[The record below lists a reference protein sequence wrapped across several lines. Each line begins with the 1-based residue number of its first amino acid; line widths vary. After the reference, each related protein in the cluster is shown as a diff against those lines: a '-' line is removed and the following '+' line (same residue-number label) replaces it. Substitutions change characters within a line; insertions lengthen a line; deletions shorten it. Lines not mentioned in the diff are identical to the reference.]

1 MSDKPFER
9 YLKDKE
15 ETKPLSYDQD
25 TIGVNSIEEIKES
38 FQTALENLSEPRK
51 PTKFFRSFVPRKT
64 DEGKLT
70 DTSALRF
77 GLYLNPSLR
86 TAASI
91 TAGEDIIKK
100 LESED
105 EKDYVSSLDEIRK
118 GINTGLFD
126 MSTGMG
132 TLLFSGIDYF
142 RDTEFQTAFEDFMK
156 DKEPDRPETWQGELV
171 GLLTQFGVPGSIIQK
186 VITRIPKVAKLK
198 SAIKTIK
205 SDNKRKGAELAVNIL
220 EGATVIGA
228 TDFLASEPGRESIF
242 FEPESTEGLTGKK
255 KAAALFRN
263 KIKYGQEGASIGGGF
278 PLVGKAIALGY
289 RYGLKPVTKTT
300 ASLGAKGVDNFVFKP
315 IVYLGTSPRVSFKDI
330 SKRIP
335 DIGVTN
341 PIGKYAAPAASKA
354 IEGISKYALA
364 NTSRLLASALGG
376 KFIKQL
382 PPFKE
387 WRLYSV
393 TSPNKE
399 EIGLKR
405 LDNFLSYFRSFG
417 EAPKDI
423 EGVSE
428 QVMLFIKARARKLD
442 RTMEGLEKRAY
453 DLAKQFENNYNKG
466 DSSPALQKYY
476 LELIEDFLRGQ
487 RPLKDIP
494 TELQAYSQDL
504 KKEIQKTMGEF
515 KNVLPKGKTR
525 DDLVKALE
533 ETEVGRINSYLVK
546 SFSTFTNPSY
556 LPDKSVLNKAVDW
569 ISKNVIRGELRKEA
583 IEQFPKLSESEAIKK
598 SATNLAY
605 SVLRTGKVDNVNP
618 LMQLKEI
625 GKLINFKDYKILRTG
640 EELPIAIKNLLGA
653 EKNLKSSVSLTVSEM
668 ISAAANK
675 RAFDAIAKS
684 GLENGW
690 LFRTQSAARNAG
702 FLDAQKITTIPRLGN
717 VLKSELT
724 ELYTSPDFVQMFKGT
739 GGTLDNLIAIPA
751 YRLIMQG
758 KVGIQ
763 IGKTLYSPQ
772 TQVRNVSSA
781 SLFALANGHIGGK
794 ASVANAM
801 KMVFD
806 DIFGAGKQGVDE
818 IKFNEF
824 VEKMTRL
831 GVWDENVVASELKAV
846 VNQIRNNTIN
856 TTDKLFDKL
865 IKMAPTDKVARLYA
879 GGDNLWKG
887 YGYNYS
893 RVQLS
898 QALKNIN
905 DVKEWFKFM
914 GQPFDDIS
922 VVTGTKKTFD
932 DALDE
937 AAAYLLRNTYPTYSK
952 VPPSIQ
958 NLRKLPVGAFI
969 SFPAEIIRTSANI
982 MSIGLKE
989 AGHSNPYIRQMGLR
1003 RLLGFGATSFAIG
1016 KGVTEIAQFLTGTT
1030 STQWDA
1036 YKRSGA
1042 AVWDSRSKLIP
1053 IEGWKNGESAAIN
1066 FSYFSPYDVL
1076 QAPFNAA
1083 LAKAKEQNLNPQETE
1098 KYVLDLMFA
1107 QEGPVMTLLEPF
1119 ITEPI
1124 GFDRVID
1131 VTTRNGKKNQGG
1143 TVYSAS
1149 DDLGDKIVKSIA
1161 YILDGVQP
1169 GVTKS
1174 LDKISG
1180 SLGLDLTKGGKP
1192 LKLLD
1197 ELLALFAGTRIIRID
1212 VKDSLKFQAATM
1224 NRLLRAVDE
1233 NENFY
1238 NVDNYANNTPDD
1250 MVATF
1255 KQMQNEALRIQ
1266 KDMYIRIKDFE
1277 LLDLDETEIRR
1288 ILTKAGVSR
1297 KVAGNLMNG
1306 VFTPVNYSKKRFD
1319 TKVDTIERELDK
1331 LSTEKRKFRLNED
1344 FVYPRQE
1351 LNEVLSDYRGMDLF
1365 KEDYD
1370 PGKFEYKL
1378 NKEGRILFDEEGNP
1392 IPVEKGIIEKG
1403 LNIISPTIKEGFNFI
1418 TDPLNVG
1425 SLPNTPEPVVQT
1437 ARANIN
1443 PNTNLTR
1450 TQEALLSPTE
1460 KVIAGRV

>member
-1 MSDKPFER
+1 MAVKPFER

-15 ETKPLSYDQD
+15 DEQAIGEPS
-25 TIGVNSIEEIKES
+25 GVNSIEEIKES
-38 FQTALENLSEPRK
+38 FQTALENLSEPTK

-64 DEGKLT
+64 AEGKLT
-70 DTSALRF
+70 DTSVLRF
-77 GLYLNPSLR
+77 GLFLNPQLR

-100 LESED
+100 LESQD
-105 EKDYVSSLDEIRK
+105 EKDYISSLDEIRK
-118 GINTGLFD
+118 GVETGIFD
-126 MSTGMG
+126 LSTGVG

-142 RDTEFQTAFEDFMK
+142 RDTNFQTAFEEFMQ

-171 GLLTQFGVPGSIIQK
+171 GFLTQFGVPGGIIQK
-186 VITRIPKVAKLK
+186 VINRIPKVAKLK
-198 SAIKTIK
+198 NSVKTIK
-205 SDNKRKGAELAVNIL
+205 GSATKEAATLGVNIL
-220 EGATVIGA
+220 EGLTVVGA
-228 TDFLASEPGRESIF
+228 TDFLASNPGRQSMF
-242 FEPESTEGLTGKK
+242 FEPESTEGLTGKE
-255 KAAALFRN
+255 KAAAIFRN
-263 KIKYGQEGASIGGGF
+263 KVKYAQEGAIVGGGF
-278 PLVGKAIALGY
+278 PLIGKAISLGY
-289 RYGLKPVTKTT
+289 RYGLKPVVGTT
-300 ASLGAKGVDNFVFKP
+300 ASIGAKGVDNIVFKP
-315 IVYLGTSPRVSFKDI
+315 IVYLGSTKLAKPVVS
-330 SKRIP
+330 
-335 DIGVTN
+335 G
-341 PIGKYAAPAASKA
+341 ASKA
-354 IEGISKYALA
+354 IQGVTKYALS
-364 NTSRLLASALGG
+364 NTARLLASGLGG

-382 PPFKE
+382 PDFKE

-399 EIGLKR
+399 EVGLKR

-417 EAPKDI
+417 KAPKDI
-423 EGVSE
+423 EGISE
-428 QVMLFIKARARKLD
+428 QVMLFVKSKARKLD
-442 RTMEGLEKRAY
+442 RTMEGLEKKAY
-453 DLAKQFENNYNKG
+453 ALAKQFENNYNKG

-476 LELIEDFLRGQ
+476 LELVEDYLRGQ

-494 TELQAYSQDL
+494 TELQDFTKSL
-504 KKEIQKTMGEF
+504 KNEIQRTMQEF
-515 KNVLPKGKTR
+515 QNLLPKGKTK
-525 DDLVKALE
+525 DDLVKALR
-533 ETEVGRINSYLVK
+533 ETEIGRINSYLVK
-546 SFSTFTNPSY
+546 SFSTFTNPNY
-556 LPDKSVLNKAVDW
+556 VPDENILKKAVDW
-569 ISKNVIRGELRKEA
+569 ISANVIKGELRREA
-583 IEQFPKLSESEAIKK
+583 IKQFPKLSEAEAVKK

-605 SVLRTGKVDNVNP
+605 SILRTGKADNVNP
-618 LMQLKEI
+618 LIQLKDI
-625 GKLINFKDYKILRTG
+625 GKLINFKDYKIIRTG
-640 EELPIAIKNLLGA
+640 EELPVAIKNLLGA

-675 RAFDAIAKS
+675 RAFDAIAES
-684 GLENGW
+684 GLKNGW
-690 LFRTQSAARNAG
+690 LFSSASAARNAG
-702 FLDAQKITTIPRLGN
+702 ILDAQKITTIPRLGN
-717 VLKSELT
+717 VLNSDLT
-724 ELYTSPDFVQMFKGT
+724 KLYAAPDFVQMFKGT

-781 SLFALANGHIGGK
+781 ALFALANGHIGGK

-818 IKFNEF
+818 VKFNEY

-831 GVWDENVVASELKAV
+831 GIWDENVVASELKAV

-856 TTDKLFDKL
+856 TTDRLFDKL
-865 IKMAPTDKVARLYA
+865 TKMAPTDKVARLYA

-887 YGYNYS
+887 YGFNYS
-893 RVQLS
+893 RGQLL
-898 QALKNIN
+898 QALKNMDDI
-905 DVKEWFKFM
+905 KEWFRFM
-914 GQPFDDIS
+914 GQPFDD
-922 VVTGTKKTFD
+922 VNVTTGVKKTFED
-932 DALDE
+932 GLEE

-958 NLRKLPVGAFI
+958 NLRKLPIGSFI

-982 MSIGLKE
+982 MAIGLKE
-989 AGHSNPYIRQMGLR
+989 ASHSNPYIRQMGLR
-1003 RLLGFGATSFAIG
+1003 RLLGFGATSFAVG

-1053 IEGWKNGESAAIN
+1053 IKGWENGESAAIN

-1083 LAKAKEQNLNPQETE
+1083 LAQAQKQNLNPQETE
-1098 KYVLDLMFA
+1098 QFVLNLMFA
-1107 QEGPVMTLLEPF
+1107 EDGPVMTLLEPF

-1124 GFDRVID
+1124 GYDRVLD
-1131 VTTRNGKKNQGG
+1131 VTTRNGKKDQGG
-1143 TVYSAS
+1143 TVYSQS
-1149 DDLGDKIVKSIA
+1149 DDLGDKIVKSLA
-1161 YILDGVQP
+1161 YIIEGVQP
-1169 GVTKS
+1169 GATKS
-1174 LDKISG
+1174 ADKISG
-1180 SLGLDLTKGGKP
+1180 ALSLDLTKGGKP

-1212 VKDSLKFQAATM
+1212 VKDTLKYQAATM

-1255 KQMQNEALRIQ
+1255 KNMQEEAFRIQ
-1266 KDMYIRIKDFE
+1266 KDMFIRIKDFE
-1277 LLDLDETEIRR
+1277 LLGLDETDIRK
-1288 ILTKAGVSR
+1288 ILTNSGVSR
-1297 KVAGNLMNG
+1297 RVAGNLING
-1306 VFTPVNYSKKRFD
+1306 VFTPVNFSKKRFD

-1331 LSTEKRKFRLNED
+1331 LTTEKRQFRLNEE
-1344 FVYPRQE
+1344 FVYPREE
-1351 LNEVLSDYRGMDLF
+1351 LNEVISDYRG
-1365 KEDYD
+1365 KEFFTEEYD

-1378 NKEGRILFDEEGNP
+1378 NKDGRIMYDEEGNP
-1392 IPVEKGIIEKG
+1392 IPIDKGIIEKG
-1403 LNIISPTIKEGFNFI
+1403 LEMIPPMIREGADFL
-1418 TDPLNVG
+1418 TDPFNVS
-1425 SLPNTPEPVVQT
+1425 SLPQQPMPVVQNT
-1437 ARANIN
+1437 QAVD

-1450 TQEALLSPTE
+1450 TETALLSPE
-1460 KVIAGRV
+1460 EQVIASKT

>member
-1 MSDKPFER
+1 MAVKPFER
-9 YLKDKE
+9 YLLDKQE
-15 ETKPLSYDQD
+15 NKLKGYDENPSK
-25 TIGVNSIEEIKES
+25 INSIEEIKES
-38 FQTALENLSEPRK
+38 FQRALENLSEPSK

-64 DEGKLT
+64 ESGRLE
-70 DTSALRF
+70 DTSAMRF
-77 GLYLNPSLR
+77 ALYLNPQLRINAQLSLNKALKEKGR
-86 TAASI
+86 AP
-91 TAGEDIIKK
+91 EDILKF
-100 LESED
+100 LEAGD
-105 EKDYVSSLDEIRK
+105 EKDYISTLDEIRK
-118 GINTGLFD
+118 GVDSGVYDF
-126 MSTGMG
+126 SSGVG

-142 RDTEFQTAFEDFMK
+142 ADTDFQSSFEDFMR

-186 VITRIPKVAKLK
+186 VINRIPKVAKLK
-198 SAIKTIK
+198 SSIKTIK
-205 SDNKRKGAELAVNIL
+205 GPKKRATANLAVNIL

-255 KAAALFRN
+255 KAAAIFRN
-263 KIKYGQEGASIGGGF
+263 KIKYGQEGALIGAGF
-278 PLVGKAIALGY
+278 PLIGKSIALGY
-289 RYGLKPVTKTT
+289 RYGIKPVTKTT
-300 ASLGAKGVDNFVFKP
+300 ASLGAKAVDNAVFKP
-315 IVYLGTSPRVSFKDI
+315 IVYLGSTKLAKPA
-330 SKRIP
+330 
-335 DIGVTN
+335 VT
-341 PIGKYAAPAASKA
+341 AASKA
-354 IEGISKYALA
+354 IQGLSGYALS
-364 NTSRLLASALGG
+364 NTARLIASGLGG

-387 WRLYSV
+387 WRLYST
-393 TSPNKE
+393 TSPIKE
-399 EIGLKR
+399 EVGLKR

-417 EAPKDI
+417 KAPKDI

-428 QVMLFIKARARKLD
+428 QVMLFVKAKSRKLD
-442 RTMEGLEKRAY
+442 RTMEGLEKKAY
-453 DLAKQFENNYNKG
+453 ALAKQFENNYNEG
-466 DSSPALQKYY
+466 TSSPALQKYY
-476 LELIEDFLRGQ
+476 LELVEDFLRGQ

-494 TELQAYSQDL
+494 TELQPFATDL
-504 KKEIQKTMGEF
+504 KKEIQKTMIEF
-515 KNVLPKGKTR
+515 QTLLPKSKVK
-525 DDLVKALE
+525 DQLVNSLR
-533 ETEVGRINSYLVK
+533 ETEIGRINSYLVK
-546 SFSTFTNPSY
+546 SFATFTNPNYVPEESI
-556 LPDKSVLNKAVDW
+556 LNKAVDW
-569 ISKNVIRGELRKEA
+569 LSKNVIKGELRREA
-583 IEQFPKLSESEAIKK
+583 IEQFPKLTEAEAIKK

-605 SVLRTGKVDNVNP
+605 SVLRTGKIDNVNP

-625 GKLINFKDYKILRTG
+625 GKLINFKDYKIIKTG
-640 EELPIAIKNLLGA
+640 EELPVAIKNLLGA

-675 RAFDAIAKS
+675 RAFDSIARS

-690 LFRTQSAARNAG
+690 LFRSASAARNAG
-702 FLDAQKITTIPRLGN
+702 ILNAQQVTTIPRLGN
-717 VLKSELT
+717 VLKSQLT
-724 ELYTSPDFVQMFKGT
+724 ELYTSPDFIQMFKGT

-781 SLFALANGHIGGK
+781 SLFALANGHIGK
-794 ASVANAM
+794 NASVTNAM

-887 YGYNYS
+887 YGFNYS
-893 RVQLS
+893 RAQLS
-898 QALKNIN
+898 QGLKNVN

-914 GQPFDDIS
+914 GQSFDEINAT
-922 VVTGTKKTFD
+922 TGVKKTFD

-958 NLRKLPVGAFI
+958 NLRKLPIGAFI
-969 SFPAEIIRTSANI
+969 SFPAEIIRTSANM

-1003 RLLGFGATSFAIG
+1003 RLLGFGLTSFGIG
-1016 KGVTEIAQFLTGTT
+1016 KGVTEIAQFLTGTN

-1053 IEGWKNGESAAIN
+1053 IQGWVNGESAAIN
-1066 FSYFSPYDVL
+1066 FSYFTPYDVL
-1076 QAPFNAA
+1076 HAPFNAA
-1083 LAKAKEQNLNPQETE
+1083 LAQAKEQNLNPQETE

-1107 QEGPVMTLLEPF
+1107 EDGPVMTLLESF

-1124 GFDRVID
+1124 GYDRVID
-1131 VTTRNGKKNQGG
+1131 VTTRNGRKDQGG
-1143 TVYSAS
+1143 TVYSQS
-1149 DDLGDKIVKSIA
+1149 DDLGDKIVKSLI
-1161 YILDGVQP
+1161 YILDGAQP
-1169 GVTKS
+1169 GATKS

-1180 SLGLDLTKGGKP
+1180 ALSLDLTKGGKP

-1212 VKDSLKFQAATM
+1212 VKDTLKFQAATM

-1238 NVDNYANNTPDD
+1238 NVDNYANNTPND

-1255 KQMQNEALRIQ
+1255 KNMQDEAFRIQ
-1266 KDMYIRIKDFE
+1266 KEMYIRIKDFE
-1277 LLDLDETEIRR
+1277 LLDLDDIAIRK

-1297 KVAGNLMNG
+1297 RVASNLMNG

-1319 TKVDTIERELDK
+1319 TKVNTIERELDK
-1331 LSTEKRKFRLNED
+1331 LTTEKRQFSLNED
-1344 FVYPRQE
+1344 FVYPRE
-1351 LNEVLSDYRGMDLF
+1351 RLNEVISDYRGKEF
-1365 KEDYD
+1365 FTEDYD
-1370 PGKFEYKL
+1370 PGKFQYKL
-1378 NKEGRILFDEEGNP
+1378 NKDGRIMFDEEGNP
-1392 IPVEKGIIEKG
+1392 IPIDKGIIRKG
-1403 LNIISPTIKEGFNFI
+1403 LEMIPPMIREGVDFM
-1418 TDPLNVG
+1418 TDPLNIS
-1425 SLPNTPEPVVQT
+1425 SLPDLPMPKVQMT
-1437 ARANIN
+1437 QANVN

-1450 TQEALLSPTE
+1450 TEEALLSPEE
-1460 KVIAGRV
+1460 KVIASTT

>member
-1 MSDKPFER
+1 MAVKPFER
-9 YLKDKE
+9 YLKDKQE
-15 ETKPLSYDQD
+15 GEAIGEPG
-25 TIGVNSIEEIKES
+25 GVNSIEEMKES
-38 FQTALENLSEPRK
+38 FQRALENLSEPTK

-64 DEGKLT
+64 AEGKLT
-70 DTSALRF
+70 DTSVLRF
-77 GLYLNPSLR
+77 GLYLNPQLR

-91 TAGEDIIKK
+91 SAGEDIIKK

-105 EKDYVSSLDEIRK
+105 EKDYISSLDEIRK
-118 GINTGLFD
+118 GIDTGLFD
-126 MSTGMG
+126 LSSGVG
-132 TLLFSGIDYF
+132 TLLFAGTDF
-142 RDTEFQTAFEDFMK
+142 ALDTDFQSSFEDFMK

-171 GLLTQFGVPGSIIQK
+171 GLLTQFGVPGGLIQK
-186 VITRIPKVAKLK
+186 VIRRIPKVAK
-198 SAIKTIK
+198 IKNSIK
-205 SDNKRKGAELAVNIL
+205 KIKGSKTKATADLAVNIL

-228 TDFLASEPGRESIF
+228 TDFIASEPGRESIF
-242 FEPESTEGLTGKK
+242 FEPESTEGLTGRK
-255 KAAALFRN
+255 KAAAVFRN
-263 KIKYGQEGASIGGGF
+263 KIKYGQEGALIGGGF
-278 PLVGKAIALGY
+278 PLIGKGMALGY
-289 RYGLKPVTKTT
+289 RYGIKPTVKTT
-300 ASLGAKGVDNFVFKP
+300 ASIGAKAVDTAVFRP
-315 IVYLGTSPRVSFKDI
+315 IVYLGSTKLAKPA
-330 SKRIP
+330 
-335 DIGVTN
+335 VT
-341 PIGKYAAPAASKA
+341 AASKA
-354 IEGISKYALA
+354 IEGLSSYALS
-364 NTSRLLASALGG
+364 NTARLLASGLGG

-382 PPFKE
+382 PEFKN

-399 EIGLKR
+399 EVGLKR

-417 EAPKDI
+417 KAPKDI
-423 EGVSE
+423 EGTSE
-428 QVMLFIKARARKLD
+428 QVMLFVKAKARKLD
-442 RTMEGLEKRAY
+442 RTMEGLEKKAY
-453 DLAKQFENNYNKG
+453 NLAKQFENNYNKG

-476 LELIEDFLRGQ
+476 LELVEDFLRGQ
-487 RPLKDIP
+487 RPLKDVP
-494 TELQAYSQDL
+494 TELQPFATDL
-504 KKEIQKTMGEF
+504 KKEIQKTMTEF
-515 KNVLPKGKTR
+515 KNLLPKGKTK
-525 DDLVKALE
+525 DELVKALE
-533 ETEVGRINSYLVK
+533 QTEIGRINSYLVK
-546 SFSTFTNPSY
+546 SFSTFTNPNY
-556 LPDKSVLNKAVDW
+556 VPEEKVLDKAVDW
-569 ISKNVIRGELRKEA
+569 LSKNVIKGELRKEA
-583 IEQFPKLSESEAIKK
+583 IKQFPKLTEAEAIKK

-640 EELPIAIKNLLGA
+640 EELPVAIKNLLGA

-684 GLENGW
+684 GIKNGW
-690 LFRTQSAARNAG
+690 LFRSASAARNAG
-702 FLDAQKITTIPRLGN
+702 VLDAQKITAIPRLGN

-724 ELYTSPDFVQMFKGT
+724 DLYASPDFVQMFKGT

-781 SLFALANGHIGGK
+781 SLFALANGHIGK
-794 ASVANAM
+794 NASVANAM

-818 IKFNEF
+818 IKFNDF

-831 GVWDENVVASELKAV
+831 GIWDENVVASELKAV

-865 IKMAPTDKVARLYA
+865 TKMAPTDKVARLYA

-887 YGYNYS
+887 YGFNYS

-898 QALKNIN
+898 QALKNMN
-905 DVKEWFKFM
+905 DVKEWFRFM
-914 GQPFDDIS
+914 GQPFDEIS
-922 VVTGTKKTFD
+922 TTTGVKKTFED
-932 DALDE
+932 GLDE

-1003 RLLGFGATSFAIG
+1003 RLLGFGLTSFAVG
-1016 KGVTEIAQFLTGTT
+1016 KGVTETAQFLTGTT

-1053 IEGWKNGESAAIN
+1053 IEGWENGESAAIN

-1083 LAKAKEQNLNPQETE
+1083 LAAAKEQNLNPQETE

-1107 QEGPVMTLLEPF
+1107 EEGPVMTLLEPF

-1124 GFDRVID
+1124 GFDRIID
-1131 VTTRNGKKNQGG
+1131 VTTRNGRKDQGG
-1143 TVYSAS
+1143 TVYSQS
-1149 DDLGDKIVKSIA
+1149 DDLGDKIVKSLV

-1174 LDKISG
+1174 FDKISG

-1212 VKDSLKFQAATM
+1212 VKDTLKYQAATM

-1250 MVATF
+1250 MVSTF
-1255 KQMQNEALRIQ
+1255 KKMQEEAFRIQ
-1266 KDMYIRIKDFE
+1266 KDMFIRIKDFE
-1277 LLDLDETEIRR
+1277 LLDLDDTEIRK
-1288 ILTKAGVSR
+1288 ILTKSGVSR
-1297 KVAGNLMNG
+1297 RVAGNLMNG
-1306 VFTPVNYSKKRFD
+1306 IFTPVNYSKKRFD

-1331 LSTEKRKFRLNED
+1331 LATEKRQFSLNED
-1344 FVYPRQE
+1344 FVYPREE
-1351 LNEVLSDYRGMDLF
+1351 LNEVISDYRG
-1365 KEDYD
+1365 KEFFTEEYD

-1378 NKEGRILFDEEGNP
+1378 NKDGRIMFDEEGNP
-1392 IPVEKGIIEKG
+1392 IPLDKGIIEKG
-1403 LNIISPTIKEGFNFI
+1403 LELIPPTIKEGFDFM
-1418 TDPLNVG
+1418 TDPLNTT
-1425 SLPNTPEPVVQT
+1425 SLPNMPMPRVQT
-1437 ARANIN
+1437 AQANVN

-1450 TQEALLSPTE
+1450 TQEALLSPEE
-1460 KVIAGRV
+1460 KVIASKRIV

>member
-1 MSDKPFER
+1 MAVKPFER
-9 YLKDKE
+9 YLKDKQEGEAIGEQGADNSVE
-15 ETKPLSYDQD
+15 EM
-25 TIGVNSIEEIKES
+25 KES
-38 FQTALENLSEPRK
+38 FQRALENLSEPTK
-51 PTKFFRSFVPRKT
+51 PTKFFRSFIPRKT
-64 DEGKLT
+64 DEGKIT
-70 DTSALRF
+70 DTSTLRF
-77 GLYLNPSLR
+77 GLFLNPQLR

-100 LESED
+100 LESQD
-105 EKDYVSSLDEIRK
+105 EKDYISSLDEIRK
-118 GINTGLFD
+118 GIETGVFDLSTGL
-126 MSTGMG
+126 G
-132 TLLFSGIDYF
+132 TLLFAGTDF
-142 RDTEFQTAFEDFMK
+142 AFDTDFQSSFEDFMK
-156 DKEPDRPETWQGELV
+156 DKEPDRPETWQDELV
-171 GLLTQFGVPGSIIQK
+171 GLLTQFGVPGSVIQK
-186 VITRIPKVAKLK
+186 VVTRIPKVAKLK
-198 SAIKTIK
+198 KSIQTIK
-205 SDNKRKGAELAVNIL
+205 GSKKKAAANLAVNIL
-220 EGATVIGA
+220 EGATIIGA
-228 TDFLASEPGRESIF
+228 TDFIASEPGRESIF
-242 FEPESTEGLTGKK
+242 FEPESTEGLTGRK
-255 KAAALFRN
+255 KAAAIFKN
-263 KIKYGQEGASIGGGF
+263 KIKYGQEGALIGGGF
-278 PLVGKAIALGY
+278 PLIGKGMALGY
-289 RYGLKPVTKTT
+289 RYGIKPTVKTT
-300 ASLGAKGVDNFVFKP
+300 ASIGAKAVDTAVFKP
-315 IVYLGTSPRVSFKDI
+315 IVLLG
-330 SKRIP
+330 SKKLAKP
-335 DIGVTN
+335 VVAG
-341 PIGKYAAPAASKA
+341 ASKA
-354 IEGISKYALA
+354 IQGISGYALS
-364 NTSRLLASALGG
+364 NTARLLASGLGG
-376 KFIKQL
+376 KFIKQM
-382 PPFKE
+382 PPFKD

-399 EIGLKR
+399 EVGLKR

-417 EAPKDI
+417 KSPKDI

-428 QVMLFIKARARKLD
+428 QVMLFVKARARKLD
-442 RTMEGLEKRAY
+442 RTMEGLEKKAY
-453 DLAKQFENNYNKG
+453 NLAKQFENNYNRG

-476 LELIEDFLRGQ
+476 LELVEDFLRGQ

-494 TELQAYSQDL
+494 TELQPFATDL
-504 KKEIQKTMGEF
+504 KKEIQKTMTEF
-515 KNVLPKGKTR
+515 KSLLPKGKTK
-525 DDLVKALE
+525 DQLVKSLE
-533 ETEVGRINSYLVK
+533 ETEIGRINSYLVK
-546 SFSTFTNPSY
+546 SFSTFTNPNY
-556 LPDKSVLNKAVDW
+556 APNETVLNKAVNW
-569 ISKNVIRGELRKEA
+569 LSKNVIKGELKREA
-583 IEQFPKLSESEAIKK
+583 IKQFPKLSETEAIKK

-605 SVLRTGKVDNVNP
+605 TILRTGKIDNVNP
-618 LMQLKEI
+618 LIQLKEI
-625 GKLINFKDYKILRTG
+625 GKLINFKDYKILKTG
-640 EELPIAIKNLLGA
+640 EELPTAVKNLLGA

-675 RAFDAIAKS
+675 RAFDLIAKS
-684 GLENGW
+684 GLDNGW
-690 LFRTQSAARNAG
+690 LFRSASAARNAG
-702 FLDAQKITTIPRLGN
+702 VLDAQKITTIPRLGN
-717 VLKSELT
+717 TLKSEIT
-724 ELYTSPDFVQMFKGT
+724 ELFAAPEYVQMFKGT
-739 GGTLDNLIAIPA
+739 GGVLDNLIAIPA

-781 SLFALANGHIGGK
+781 SLFALANGHIGGN

-806 DIFGAGKQGVDE
+806 DIFVAGKQGVDE

-865 IKMAPTDKVARLYA
+865 VKMAPTDKVARLYA

-893 RVQLS
+893 RGQLS
-898 QALKNIN
+898 QALKNIE
-905 DVKEWFKFM
+905 DVKEWFRFM
-914 GQPFDDIS
+914 GQPFDEINAT
-922 VVTGTKKTFD
+922 TGVKKTFD

-1003 RLLGFGATSFAIG
+1003 RLLGFGTTSFAIG
-1016 KGVTEIAQFLTGTT
+1016 KGVTEIAQFLTGTS

-1053 IEGWKNGESAAIN
+1053 IEGWTNGESAAIN

-1083 LAKAKEQNLNPQETE
+1083 LAQAREQNLNPQETE

-1107 QEGPVMTLLEPF
+1107 EEGPVMTLLEPF

-1124 GFDRVID
+1124 GFDRLID
-1131 VTTRNGKKNQGG
+1131 VTTRNGRKDQGG

-1149 DDLGDKIVKSIA
+1149 DDLGDKIVKSLA

-1174 LDKISG
+1174 FDKISG
-1180 SLGLDLTKGGKP
+1180 SLSLDLTKGGKP

-1212 VKDSLKFQAATM
+1212 VKNTLKYQAATM

-1255 KQMQNEALRIQ
+1255 KKMQEEALRIQ
-1266 KDMYIRIKDFE
+1266 RDMYIRIKDFE
-1277 LLDLDETEIRR
+1277 LLDLDESEIRG
-1288 ILTKAGVSR
+1288 ILTKSGVSR
-1297 KVAGNLMNG
+1297 RVAGNLING

-1319 TKVDTIERELDK
+1319 TKVDTIERELEK
-1331 LSTEKRKFRLNED
+1331 LTTEKRQFRLNED
-1344 FVYPRQE
+1344 FVYPSEE
-1351 LNEVLSDYRGMDLF
+1351 LNEVISDYRGKDLF
-1365 KEDYD
+1365 EEEYD

-1378 NKEGRILFDEEGNP
+1378 NKDGRILFDEEGNP
-1392 IPVEKGIIEKG
+1392 IPVDKGIIEKG
-1403 LNIISPTIKEGFNFI
+1403 LDFISPTIREGIDFV

-1425 SLPNTPEPVVQT
+1425 SLPNNLPQPVVQT
-1437 ARANIN
+1437 AEVKD

-1450 TQEALLSPTE
+1450 TQQALLSPE
-1460 KVIAGRV
+1460 EQVIASRRT

>member
-1 MSDKPFER
+1 MAVKPFER

-15 ETKPLSYDQD
+15 DEQAIGEPG
-25 TIGVNSIEEIKES
+25 GVNSIEEIKES
-38 FQTALENLSEPRK
+38 FQTALENLSEPTK
-51 PTKFFRSFVPRKT
+51 PTKFFRSFAPRKT
-64 DEGKLT
+64 AEGKLT

-77 GLYLNPSLR
+77 GLYLNPQLR

-91 TAGEDIIKK
+91 SAGEDIIKK
-100 LESED
+100 LESQD
-105 EKDYVSSLDEIRK
+105 EKDYVSSLDEIRE

-126 MSTGMG
+126 LTTGVG
-132 TLLFSGIDYF
+132 TLLFAGTDF
-142 RDTEFQTAFEDFMK
+142 AFDTDFQTAFEEFMK

-171 GLLTQFGVPGSIIQK
+171 GFLTQFGVPGGLIQK
-186 VITRIPKVAKLK
+186 LIRRIPKVAKLK
-198 SAIKTIK
+198 NSIKTIK
-205 SDNKRKGAELAVNIL
+205 GGATKEAATLGVNIL
-220 EGATVIGA
+220 EGAAVIGA
-228 TDFLASEPGRESIF
+228 ADFIASEPGRQSMF
-242 FEPESTEGLTGKK
+242 FEPESTEGLTGRE
-255 KAAALFRN
+255 KAAAIFRN
-263 KIKYGQEGASIGGGF
+263 KIKYGQEGALVGGGF
-278 PLVGKAIALGY
+278 PLVGKAISLGY
-289 RYGLKPVTKTT
+289 RYGLKPVVGTT
-300 ASLGAKGVDNFVFKP
+300 ASIGAKGVDNLVFKP
-315 IVYLGTSPRVSFKDI
+315 IVYLGSTKLAKPVVS
-330 SKRIP
+330 S
-335 DIGVTN
+335 
-341 PIGKYAAPAASKA
+341 ASKA
-354 IEGISKYALA
+354 IQGLSRYALS
-364 NTSRLLASALGG
+364 NTARLLASGLGG

-382 PPFKE
+382 PDFKE

-399 EIGLKR
+399 EVGLKR

-417 EAPKDI
+417 KAPKDI
-423 EGVSE
+423 EGISE
-428 QVMLFIKARARKLD
+428 QVMLFVKSKARKLD
-442 RTMEGLEKRAY
+442 RTMEGLEKKAY
-453 DLAKQFENNYNKG
+453 ALAKQFENNYNKG

-476 LELIEDFLRGQ
+476 LELVEDYLRGQ

-494 TELQAYSQDL
+494 TELQDFTKSL
-504 KKEIQKTMGEF
+504 KNEIQKTMQEF
-515 KNVLPKGKTR
+515 QNLLPKGKVK
-525 DDLVKALE
+525 DELVQALRN
-533 ETEVGRINSYLVK
+533 TEIGRINSYLVK
-546 SFSTFTNPSY
+546 SFSTFTNPNY
-556 LPDKSVLNKAVDW
+556 VPDENILKKAVDW
-569 ISKNVIRGELRKEA
+569 ISANVIKGELRREA
-583 IEQFPKLSESEAIKK
+583 IKQFPKLSEAEAVKK

-605 SVLRTGKVDNVNP
+605 SILRTGKADNVNP
-618 LMQLKEI
+618 LIQLKDI
-625 GKLINFKDYKILRTG
+625 GKLINFKDYKIIRTG
-640 EELPIAIKNLLGA
+640 EELPVAIKNLLGA

-690 LFRTQSAARNAG
+690 LFNSASAARNAG
-702 FLDAQKITTIPRLGN
+702 ILDAQPITTIPRLGN
-717 VLKSELT
+717 VLKSDLT
-724 ELYTSPDFVQMFKGT
+724 KLYASPDFVQMFKGT

-818 IKFNEF
+818 VKFNEF

-831 GVWDENVVASELKAV
+831 GIWDENVVASELKAV

-856 TTDKLFDKL
+856 TTDRLFDKL
-865 IKMAPTDKVARLYA
+865 TKMAPTDKVARLYA

-887 YGYNYS
+887 YGFNYS
-893 RVQLS
+893 RGQLL
-898 QALKNIN
+898 QALKNMDDI
-905 DVKEWFKFM
+905 KAWFRFM
-914 GQPFDDIS
+914 GQPFDDINIT
-922 VVTGTKKTFD
+922 TGVKKTFED
-932 DALDE
+932 GLDE

-958 NLRKLPVGAFI
+958 NLRKLPIGSFI

-982 MSIGLKE
+982 MAIGLKE
-989 AGHSNPYIRQMGLR
+989 ASHSNPYIRQMGLR
-1003 RLLGFGATSFAIG
+1003 RLLGFGATSFAVG

-1053 IEGWKNGESAAIN
+1053 IKGWENGESAAIN

-1083 LAKAKEQNLNPQETE
+1083 LAQAKEQNLNPQETE
-1098 KYVLDLMFA
+1098 QFVLNLMFA
-1107 QEGPVMTLLEPF
+1107 EDGPVMTLLEPF

-1124 GFDRVID
+1124 GYDRVLD
-1131 VTTRNGKKNQGG
+1131 VTTRNGKKDQGG

-1149 DDLGDKIVKSIA
+1149 DDLGDKIVKSLA
-1161 YILDGVQP
+1161 YIIEGVQP
-1169 GVTKS
+1169 GATKS
-1174 LDKISG
+1174 ADKISG
-1180 SLGLDLTKGGKP
+1180 ALSLDLTKGGKP

-1212 VKDSLKFQAATM
+1212 VKDTLKYQAATM

-1255 KQMQNEALRIQ
+1255 KNMQEEAFRIQ
-1266 KDMYIRIKDFE
+1266 KDMFIRIKDFE
-1277 LLDLDETEIRR
+1277 LLGLDETDIRK
-1288 ILTKAGVSR
+1288 ILTNSGVSR
-1297 KVAGNLMNG
+1297 RVAGNLING
-1306 VFTPVNYSKKRFD
+1306 VFTPVNFSKKRFD

-1331 LSTEKRKFRLNED
+1331 LTTEKRQFRLNEE
-1344 FVYPRQE
+1344 FVYPREE
-1351 LNEVLSDYRGMDLF
+1351 LNEVISDYRGKEF
-1365 KEDYD
+1365 FTEDYD

-1378 NKEGRILFDEEGNP
+1378 NKDGRIMYDEEGNP
-1392 IPVEKGIIEKG
+1392 IPIDKGIIEKG
-1403 LNIISPTIKEGFNFI
+1403 LEMIPPMIREGADFL
-1418 TDPLNVG
+1418 TDPFNVS
-1425 SLPNTPEPVVQT
+1425 SLPQQPMPVVQNT
-1437 ARANIN
+1437 QAVD

-1450 TQEALLSPTE
+1450 TETALLSPE
-1460 KVIAGRV
+1460 EQVIASKT